1 MVLLLAFAIVAG
13 DEFYVF
19 QEDVI
24 IHPISFS
31 IPQSFL
37 VPEVP
42 VKTAHLVNDTRN
54 FQVKKYRF
62 GPLQEA
68 EYHEWLRE
76 HRFAGLFLVT
86 SIYCILK
93 LRRPVLG
100 FINTDLC
107 RRRLSFHIFLN
118 I

>member
-54 FQVKKYRF
+54 FQVKKYPGCSILVQNVCVF
-62 GPLQEA
+62 LLNLQGDKIRK
-68 EYHEWLRE
+68 YSQIR
-76 HRFAGLFLVT
+76 
-86 SIYCILK
+86 K
-93 LRRPVLG
+93 
-100 FINTDLC
+100 FIS
-107 RRRLSFHIFLN
+107 RSKR
-118 I
+118 